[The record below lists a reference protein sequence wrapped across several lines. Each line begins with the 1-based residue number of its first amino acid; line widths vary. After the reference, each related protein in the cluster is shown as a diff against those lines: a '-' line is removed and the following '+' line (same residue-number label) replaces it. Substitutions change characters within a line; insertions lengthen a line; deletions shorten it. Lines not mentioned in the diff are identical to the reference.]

1 MGQLTDKRLLEL
13 LDKRKNPMISTVSF
27 MQLNVLKN
35 ELDLIKSRKEKVEN
49 PSIIEYLKRRIKELS
64 E

>member
-13 LDKRKNPMISTVSF
+13 LDKRKNRMISTVSF

-49 PSIIEYLKRRIKELS
+49 SSVIEYLKRRIKELS

>member
-27 MQLNVLKN
+27 MQLNVLEN
-35 ELDLIKSRKEKVEN
+35 ELDLIKSRKEMEEN
-49 PSIIEYLKRRIKELS
+49 HSVIEYLKRRIKELS